1 MSDEADK
8 PKPNKGGMNWF
19 LALLTWFLT
28 SAFTSVIAALFVWHV
43 PDGNKE
49 ILIYMVGQLSGFTG
63 AAIALWTNTTYQS
76 AVKTE
81 MISKADK
88 IT

>member
-1 MSDEADK
+1 MADEADK

-19 LALLTWFLT
+19 LAILTWFLV
-28 SAFTSVIAALFVWHV
+28 SGFMSVIVALFLQHV

-49 ILIYMVGQLSGFTG
+49 ILIYMAGQLSGFTG
-63 AAIALWTNTTYQS
+63 SAVALWTNTTYQS